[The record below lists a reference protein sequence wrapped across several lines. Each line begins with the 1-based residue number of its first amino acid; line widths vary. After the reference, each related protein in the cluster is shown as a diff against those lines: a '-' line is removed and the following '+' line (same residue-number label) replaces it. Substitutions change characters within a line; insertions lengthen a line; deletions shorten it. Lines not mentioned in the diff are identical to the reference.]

1 MQQKEANM
9 LILCDQSKQAYTEAE
24 MQDEMRE
31 IKSLQ
36 PFMMKL
42 KEKDNNPRICWI
54 LVRGGN
60 ILKWKGRIEYAN
72 IFMPQSHFF
81 LLDFFLQ
88 DGSAGTQSHPEA
100 GGLHVHGRAPKLR
113 PRTADL
119 AALLSAPPPTPPLP
133 PPPTRSQLHSAG
145 HEDSLLSRM
154 PPVVAPTKVDP

>member
-1 MQQKEANM
+1 M

-24 MQDEMRE
+24 MQDKMRK

-81 LLDFFLQ
+81 CWIFFFRMARLARSPTPRLE
-88 DGSAGTQSHPEA
+88 DYMYTAEP
-100 GGLHVHGRAPKLR
+100 LNFAP
-113 PRTADL
+113 
-119 AALLSAPPPTPPLP
+119 ALLIWLRFYQPHHRPLPSPHRPPVLSSTPPATRTPSSPGCRPLLP
-133 PPPTRSQLHSAG
+133 RQRSIH
-145 HEDSLLSRM
+145 D
-154 PPVVAPTKVDP
+154 